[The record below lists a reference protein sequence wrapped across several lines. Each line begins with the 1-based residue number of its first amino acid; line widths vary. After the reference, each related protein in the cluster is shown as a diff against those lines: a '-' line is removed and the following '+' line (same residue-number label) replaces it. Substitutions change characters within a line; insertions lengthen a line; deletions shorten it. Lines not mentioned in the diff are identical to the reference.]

1 MVDKCFSSL
10 SIVDAQAT
18 IQSFNTPPT
27 INVDR
32 EWIVSEDDPIGTVV
46 TRVRAQ
52 DQEQDVLTFGLELPG
67 PYENGYGI
75 IKEVPFT
82 IEPSGSVKINDSLVG
97 KVRDSLINF
106 NKRKY

>member
-1 MVDKCFSSL
+1 M
-10 SIVDAQAT
+10 
-18 IQSFNTPPT
+18 
-27 INVDR
+27 
-32 EWIVSEDDPIGTVV
+32 SEDDPIGTVV

-97 KVRDSLINF
+97 KVRDSLINVSVKTKILMF
-106 NKRKY
+106 YFIYIGWSKIFPVRHSG